1 MNNPS
6 SIQWKVHVNNIMQ
19 NDNKTKAMTL
29 YIQTKNVDSTFV
41 LK

>member
-6 SIQWKVHVNNIMQ
+6 SIQWKVHVNMQ
-19 NDNKTKAMTL
+19 NDNKTKPMIL
-29 YIQTKNVDSTFV
+29 YIQTKNFDATFV

>member
-6 SIQWKVHVNNIMQ
+6 SIQWKVHVNMQ
-19 NDNKTKAMTL
+19 NDNKTKAMIL
-29 YIQTKNVDSTFV
+29 YIQTKNVDATFV

>member
-6 SIQWKVHVNNIMQ
+6 SIQWKVHVNMQ
-19 NDNKTKAMTL
+19 NDNKTKAMIL
-29 YIQTKNVDSTFV
+29 YIQTKNFDATFV